1 MKPYGC
7 FDRPP
12 YKSSQVLYGH
22 DSLTGKVITIE
33 IPNRLAQDCRY
44 THTDLGQA
52 DARCLGCKWRVDK
65 RPVTYSLLLGKV
77 FRGDE
82 EVPSG
87 DGPVVAQAPSGAEL
101 HGYQPIPVTGPI
113 ANPPKTL

>member
-7 FDRPP
+7 HNRPP
-12 YKSSQVLYGH
+12 FKGSQLLYGH

-52 DARCLGCKWRVDK
+52 DERCVGCKWR
-65 RPVTYSLLLGKV
+65 
-77 FRGDE
+77 
-82 EVPSG
+82 SG
-87 DGPVVAQAPSGAEL
+87 AGPVVAQAPSGAEL